1 MRAVL
6 SETLRMHPSVP
17 KDAKYAIEADTLP
30 DGTRIAAGCCVFWSN
45 YTMGRDPT
53 LWPEPREFRPER
65 WLRKDDAPDK
75 DGVHLWRPTGQVWR
89 SSASEVSDF
98 KYAAFNAGPRL
109 CLGRPL
115 AYLEMQTVLAAV
127 FGRYELTEAV
137 AHTDEYAN
145 SVTLHGPALPSSS
158 LAPQVERPLIN
169 SVDGSP

>member
-6 SETLRMHPSVP
+6 SETLRMHSSVP

-65 WLRKDDAPDK
+65 WLRKDDAPDQ

-115 AYLEMQTVLAAV
+115 AYLEIQLLLAFLLQRFDFKLA
-127 FGRYELTEAV
+127 RPTN
-137 AHTDEYAN
+137 DEY
-145 SVTLHGPALPSSS
+145 TSS
-158 LAPQVERPLIN
+158 LVSPLKHGLW
-169 SVDGSP
+169 VKAAARK

>member
-1 MRAVL
+1 M
-6 SETLRMHPSVP
+6 
-17 KDAKYAIEADTLP
+17 
-30 DGTRIAAGCCVFWSN
+30 
-45 YTMGRDPT
+45 
-53 LWPEPREFRPER
+53 
-65 WLRKDDAPDK
+65 
-75 DGVHLWRPTGQVWR
+75 HLWRPTGQVWR